1 MAILSDYLEPKL
13 LDHIFV
19 RNEFTR
25 PSVLYIGISS
35 TAFAEGDN
43 GITAAAKEPGYD
55 FTTPSYFG
63 DGYSRV
69 RIDNIAEYDSTSG
82 NIKNDSGIDFPEAGG
97 SGWGSIQYWGIF
109 DGLGSTANMLMHGS
123 FTSAVTVSSG
133 SQFRIGSGD
142 LEIIFPTILN
152 DANDTSDPSSNT
164 DYNQY
169 SRKWRL
175 QLAYLMGFDHPS
187 DAPNNVQFNFAY
199 AGSSFSG
206 FYDDGLYLAVS
217 TTAFPESLSSAELS
231 GTGYQRVNITSKF
244 ADAATDGSG
253 TTTISNSSAISFP
266 EAGSDWG
273 DIAYWA
279 IFRGDFGATYGYQAN
294 AYVAAGG
301 TALNHSSRQ
310 ALMKGSL
317 TTSKTV
323 NSGDVLRFGIGDF
336 VVTAS

>member
-13 LDHIFV
+13 LDHIFK

-25 PSVLYIGISS
+25 PSGLYMGISS
-35 TAFAEGDN
+35 SAFSESDSGT
-43 GITAAAKEPGYD
+43 TAAAKEPGYD
-55 FTTPSYFG
+55 STTPSYFG

-69 RIDNIAEYDSTSG
+69 QIDNNAQYDATSG
-82 NIKNDSGIDFPEAGG
+82 NIKNTSGIDFPEAGG
-97 SGWGSIQYWGIF
+97 SGWGSIQYWAIF
-109 DGLGSTANMLMHGS
+109 DSSTSTANMLMHGS
-123 FTSAVTVSSG
+123 FTSAVTVSAG

-142 LEIIFPTILN
+142 LEIIFPTIVN
-152 DANDTSDPSSNT
+152 DANDVSDPSVNT
-164 DYNQY
+164 AYNQY

-175 QLAYLMGFDHPS
+175 QLAYIMGFDHPS
-187 DAPNNVQFNFAY
+187 GTPNNVQFNFEY
-199 AGSSFSG
+199 AGSSANS

-217 TTAFPESLSSAELS
+217 TTAFPESLSATENS
-231 GTGYQRVNITSKF
+231 GTGYARVGVTSAF
-244 ADAATDGSG
+244 ADASTDGSG
-253 TTTISNSSAISFP
+253 VTTISNSSAISFP

-279 IFRGDFGATYGYQAN
+279 IFRGDNIFDYGYYAA
-294 AYVAAGG
+294 AYAADTGNV
-301 TALNHSSRQ
+301 NHSSRQ

-323 NSGDVLRFGIGDF
+323 NNGDVLRFGIGDF